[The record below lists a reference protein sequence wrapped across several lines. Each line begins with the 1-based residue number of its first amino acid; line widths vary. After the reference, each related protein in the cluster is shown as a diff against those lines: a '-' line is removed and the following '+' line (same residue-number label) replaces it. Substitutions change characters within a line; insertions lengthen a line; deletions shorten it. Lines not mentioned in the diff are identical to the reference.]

1 MMRLAAWIGLRHAF
15 RGGRRG
21 YVSFVSVASLLSL
34 YLGVVALIVVVS
46 VMNGFDRELKQRI
59 LGVAPHL
66 LLEGAGAEAGD
77 GRAGVAQAG
86 EAQAA
91 AAKARA
97 APQVAWAAP
106 FIRVKG
112 LVTDGG
118 SAQLADVYGID
129 PSAEP
134 ADSPLARALGPRG
147 LAALQAQPD
156 AVFLGRALG
165 YRLRLAPGDALTL
178 ALPEASGGQLR
189 PRLLRLRL
197 GGFFRLRSPLDY
209 SLAVMPVAGLAERL
223 GREPGLRV
231 MLKEPLAAEPLARQ
245 WRQAGLAARSW
256 ADEHGD
262 FFATVRMEKIMMFL
276 LLSFVLAIAS
286 FGMVAS
292 LSMMVEAKQRDIAV
306 LMTLGFPV
314 GGVMA
319 AFMLQGMSLALLG
332 IAAGVA
338 TGVPAALAAPAAMGA
353 LARLTGID
361 LIAGTW
367 FDAVPVDIRWP
378 DVAAVALVAA
388 AISWLATLYP
398 SWRAAQ
404 LRPAQ
409 ILRDD

>member
-66 LLEGAGAEAGD
+66 LLEDAG
-77 GRAGVAQAG
+77 QAG
-86 EAQAA
+86 GVQAA

-112 LVTDGG
+112 LVTDGW
-118 SAQLADVYGID
+118 SAQLADVYGVD
-129 PSAEP
+129 PGAEP
-134 ADSPLARALGPRG
+134 ADSTLAQALGPRG
-147 LAALQAQPD
+147 MAALQAQPD
-156 AVFLGRALG
+156 TVFLGRALG

-223 GREPGLRV
+223 GLEPGLRV

-245 WRQAGLAARSW
+245 WRQEGLAARSW

-353 LARLTGID
+353 LAQLTGID

-378 DVAAVALVAA
+378 DVMAVALVAA

-409 ILRDD
+409 VLRDD